1 MPKSPSSPPSSP
13 SLLNYS
19 SVAEP
24 NVDFY
29 EMLHLEPHCRPE
41 QIEKALREAQRWWN
55 GQQANPKFRHKAREA
70 LARLREARA
79 VLFDPMRRQSYDR
92 QRQAT
97 HHQWR
102 KSRWQP
108 VRELMDVLL
117 QNSRCSHRQEQL
129 LVRFAQRR
137 NLTDEEI
144 EILLNEEFL
153 QRGIEREPEPAVVSK
168 EQQSFWQTLGY
179 RSIMTLMLAATGG
192 IVVLSFNNLVTPAT
206 LLMFP
211 LLNDIRL
218 LVRGLYLKPSPKDE
232 ERASTNGWDWLVG
245 VAVLGGATATSLS
258 VMQRHSLF
266 PLGVTVAALLW
277 LAWLWLVVLW
287 SKTSPDEPPN
297 V

>member
-1 MPKSPSSPPSSP
+1 MSKSSSSP
-13 SLLNYS
+13 SPAALLNYS

-29 EMLHLEPHCRPE
+29 TMLHLEPHCRPE
-41 QIEKALREAQRWWN
+41 QVEKALREAQRWWN
-55 GQQANPKFRHKAREA
+55 GQQSNPKFRHKARAA
-70 LARLREARA
+70 LARLREART

-102 KSRWQP
+102 QTRWQP

-117 QNSRCSHRQEQL
+117 EDNTCSHRQERL

-137 NLTDEEI
+137 NLTDNEI
-144 EILLNEEFL
+144 AILLNEEFL
-153 QRGIEREPEPAVVSK
+153 QRGIEREPEPEVS
-168 EQQSFWQTLGY
+168 QTRGLSSFGQKVGY
-179 RSIMTLMLAATGG
+179 RAVMVLMFAASAGIM
-192 IVVLSFNNLVTPAT
+192 VLSFNQLVTPAT
-206 LLMFP
+206 LLLFP

-232 ERASTNGWDWLVG
+232 ERASVNGWDWLVG
-245 VAVLGGATATSLS
+245 IAVLGGATVTSLS
-258 VMQRHSLF
+258 AMQRHPMF
-266 PLGVTVAALLW
+266 PLGVTVAVLLW
-277 LAWLWLVVLW
+277 LAWVGLVALW
-287 SKTSPDEPPN
+287 SKTEPSEPN